1 MAKFNF
7 NNFKESL
14 SGLTKRAKNIKAKRS
29 DSSRY
34 SKGKRSATSDQA
46 WAGVLQNTDLLDY

>member
-29 DSSRY
+29 DSSR
-34 SKGKRSATSDQA
+34 
-46 WAGVLQNTDLLDY
+46 

>member
-7 NNFKESL
+7 SNFKESL
-14 SGLTKRAKNIKAKRS
+14 SGLTKRTKNTHVKRS

-34 SKGKRSATSDQA
+34 SKRKRS
-46 WAGVLQNTDLLDY
+46 GLLQIKV